1 MSKFTELVQRNI
13 SDINQVS
20 LYGATSIGNYA
31 FYGCSRLNSITIPNS
46 VTSIGYGAF
55 ENCPS
60 LTSITIPE
68 SVTNIERLT
77 FAGTTTSSSKR
88 LRINFLRKTPATIY
102 SYSILQGGTFTQSQT
117 SSAMIYAD
125 VHIPV
130 GSEATYRADSAWNTF
145 FNSSNVTVTA
155 DL

>member
-60 LTSITIPE
+60 LTSMTIRE
-68 SVTNIERLT
+68 GV
-77 FAGTTTSSSKR
+77 
-88 LRINFLRKTPATIY
+88 
-102 SYSILQGGTFTQSQT
+102 
-117 SSAMIYAD
+117 
-125 VHIPV
+125 
-130 GSEATYRADSAWNTF
+130 
-145 FNSSNVTVTA
+145 
-155 DL
+155 